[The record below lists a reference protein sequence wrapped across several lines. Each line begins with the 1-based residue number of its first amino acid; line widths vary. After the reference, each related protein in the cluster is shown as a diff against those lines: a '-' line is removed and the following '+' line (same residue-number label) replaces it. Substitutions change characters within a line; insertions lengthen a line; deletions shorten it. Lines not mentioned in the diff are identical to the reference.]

1 MGRRTSGGDT
11 LLLWWLHSSQ
21 VTFHPW
27 RSEVRPRRCPHS
39 TEAREAGRRRL
50 SPGAHAAQVMT
61 LAQAVDG
68 PWRPGVPGGWPGPL
82 PPALRPHLSRSVFK
96 RCLEGPRTSWL
107 PLVLVIPG
115 TVCPAQDFTP
125 SVLPA
130 TAAPSGLP
138 ACRQGPA
145 CPRQAWG
152 FTRRASARPAA
163 RTWDAVSRRG
173 QGLGRGRLVPG
184 PLRRLPQ
191 VGTPQNSER
200 GRGA

>member
-21 VTFHPW
+21 VTFHSW

-50 SPGAHAAQVMT
+50 SPGAHAAQVVT

-107 PLVLVIPG
+107 PPVLVIPG
-115 TVCPAQDFTP
+115 T
-125 SVLPA
+125 S
-130 TAAPSGLP
+130 SGLH
-138 ACRQGPA
+138 AVCAAGDGGPLGP
-145 CPRQAWG
+145 PRLPTG
-152 FTRRASARPAA
+152 PRVPET
-163 RTWDAVSRRG
+163 
-173 QGLGRGRLVPG
+173 GLGLHRESLGQARSTNLGRCVQARAG
-184 PLRRLPQ
+184 PRPWPAHPRSPAEAPTG
-191 VGTPQNSER
+191 GTPQSSER